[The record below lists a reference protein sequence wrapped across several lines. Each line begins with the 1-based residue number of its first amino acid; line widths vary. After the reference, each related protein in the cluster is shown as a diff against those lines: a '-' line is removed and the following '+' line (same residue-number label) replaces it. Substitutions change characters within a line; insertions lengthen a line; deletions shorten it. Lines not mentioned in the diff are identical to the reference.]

1 MLATLVKFGAPANI
15 LMDGKPHVG
24 TDKLVL
30 ILRAFR
36 QHMQTLGVVFLA
48 PLPFVSYLGYIR
60 VILKL
65 NGTFRRELGPYDFLL
80 PIVLHTE
87 SIMSVHPFLHLI
99 ACPNKFD
106 SLTLNELI

>member
-48 PLPFVSYLGYIR
+48 PLPLFHIW
-60 VILKL
+60 VILELPL
-65 NGTFRRELGPYDFLL
+65 NSMGRFVRRW
-80 PIVLHTE
+80 
-87 SIMSVHPFLHLI
+87 
-99 ACPNKFD
+99 CPTISHWLFFIQN
-106 SLTLNELI
+106 

>member
-48 PLPFVSYLGYIR
+48 PLLFVSYLGYIR

-65 NGTFRRELGPYDFLL
+65 NGTFCQELVPYNFPLA
-80 PIVLHTE
+80 VLYTKLKI
-87 SIMSVHPFLHLI
+87 SLHLW
-99 ACPNKFD
+99 CMLRGSF
-106 SLTLNELI
+106 